1 MAEAVVT
8 ETPAVPAASDAKPA
22 PVAELESVKAFRERR
37 AEVADLAE
45 GDPAPDPAAAKPAEA
60 EPDPASD
67 AGKELAK
74 KRGSLQA
81 RIDEIT
87 REKGESERALQAR
100 IAALEAGL
108 AKGKPAQP
116 AAEPAGDPK
125 AALGGKETA
134 KQAWERLKTL
144 PDAPK
149 ASDFSSYDDYQFAS
163 AVFVNEKL
171 TEERQAAA
179 VTQSRA
185 TAFNQARDRV
195 EQAAKKEFA
204 DFDTVV
210 DSFVKAGGRYSPP
223 AAEAIFNHPEGHR
236 LAYALA
242 KDPALNARLSAINHP
257 VQFGIELAA
266 VLASLPKSA
275 GSGQTAAA
283 AAAVPVVPVSKA
295 PEPVPGDTGGA
306 SPAAVPNPDNIVSV
320 KEWRKQR
327 GRFADAA

>member
-1 MAEAVVT
+1 MPDTVV
-8 ETPAVPAASDAKPA
+8 ETPKPAETAAADAKPA
-22 PVAELESVKAFRERR
+22 PVAELESVAAFRERR

-45 GDPAPDPAAAKPAEA
+45 GDTAPEPKPAEA
-60 EPDPASD
+60 VADPDPASD

-87 REKGESERALQAR
+87 REKGESERTLQAR
-100 IAALEAGL
+100 IAALEADL

-116 AAEPAGDPK
+116 AAEAAGDPK

-134 KQAWERLKTL
+134 KQAWERLKLL

-149 ASDFSSYDDYQFAS
+149 ASDFSTYDDYQFAS

-171 TEERQAAA
+171 TEERQAEA
-179 VTQSRA
+179 VTRSRA
-185 TAFNQARDRV
+185 SAFNQARDRV
-195 EQAAKKEFA
+195 EAKAKQEFA

-210 DSFVKAGGRYSPP
+210 DTFVKAGGRYSPP
-223 AAEAIFNHPEGHR
+223 AAEAIFNHPEGHK

-275 GSGQTAAA
+275 GSGQTPAA
-283 AAAVPVVPVSKA
+283 AAAVVSKA
-295 PEPVPGDTGGA
+295 PDPVPSDVGGITPNA
-306 SPAAVPNPDNIVSV
+306 TPNPDNIVSV

-327 GRFADAA
+327 GKFENAA